1 MNSVQNQFNGFSK
14 ELIDFFAGLE
24 EDNSK
29 EWFNAHK
36 KEFDEYFMTPAE
48 NFVLELGGMLKT
60 ISPGIIADPRK
71 DRSIFRIN
79 RNLRFSRDK
88 TPYKTHLAILFWEGV
103 AKLESSGFYFHLDKN
118 SLMLGAG
125 IYIFSKP
132 ALEKFRENVTDKK
145 KGREFSKAVNDILS
159 KGSYNIGGEH
169 YKKIP
174 SGFDSSHENAP
185 YLLYNG
191 LWAGMSTNIP
201 EELFSADLIEYCFQ
215 KYRDMLPLHQWLVKN
230 LS

>member
-1 MNSVQNQFNGFSK
+1 MNPAPKHFKGFST

-29 EWFNAHK
+29 EWFNTHK
-36 KEFDEYFMTPAE
+36 KEFEEYFMTPAE
-48 NFVLELGGMLKT
+48 NFVLELGSMLKT
-60 ISPGIIADPRK
+60 LSPGIIADPRK

-88 TPYKTHLAILFWEGV
+88 TPYKTHLAILFWEGG

-125 IYIFSKP
+125 IYKFTKP
-132 ALEKFRENVTDKK
+132 LLEKFRESVTDKK
-145 KGREFSKAVNDILS
+145 KGREFSKAVNQVLS
-159 KGSYNIGGEH
+159 KGSYPISGVH
-169 YKKIP
+169 YKRIP
-174 SGFDSSHENAP
+174 AGYDSSHENAC
-185 YLLYNG
+185 YLLYDG
-191 LWAGMSTNIP
+191 LWTGMSSEIP
-201 EELFSADLIEYCFQ
+201 KELYTVDLIEYCFK
-215 KYRDMLPLHQWLVKN
+215 KYRDFLPVHEWLVRN